1 MADGSDS
8 DEEGSYS
15 SEDGYYTEEPDTADD
30 PIARAALNGDLE
42 TLREWFA
49 NGDRDPN
56 QYFDIDTDVGVEART
71 LLLTALKRNCEAGDD
86 RTEIVRFLL
95 ARGANPMLAMRNQN
109 GPLRDCLPLRWV
121 QYVSEAEALL
131 DAGADVDLVSL
142 SIPGDYS
149 ALIQKAGDGN
159 HDIRIN
165 SMRLSCLYIRRGADI
180 SLIEGRSGYDAYT
193 SAIAQNNWGVAE
205 FIRRV
210 RLAGSYKNYAR
221 APRIDLL
228 LLRELC
234 ARGRALPPRRD
245 PVLRRLFY
253 SAPLPNECFW
263 LILAYWHWA
272 AD

>member
-1 MADGSDS
+1 MSDGSES
-8 DEEGSYS
+8 D
-15 SEDGYYTEEPDTADD
+15 EDGYYTEEPDTADD
-30 PIARAALNGDLE
+30 PIACAALNGDLE

-49 NGDRDPN
+49 TGDRDPN
-56 QYFDIDTDVGVEART
+56 QYFDIDTDGGVEAYT
-71 LLLTALKRNCEAGDD
+71 LLLATLKRNLEDSVLHDCD

-95 ARGANPMLAMRNQN
+95 ARGANPMLAMRNQI
-109 GPLRDCLPLRWV
+109 GRLRDCLPLRWV

-165 SMRLSCLYIRRGADI
+165 SMRLSCLYIRRGADV

-193 SAIAQNNWGVAE
+193 SAMFRNNWGVAE
-205 FIRRV
+205 FINRV

-245 PVLRRLFY
+245 PVLKRLFY

-263 LILAYWHWA
+263 LILAYWRWA